1 MNSSRTGGI
10 IDMRGDWAAPPTDAM
25 RRAMAAAEVGDD
37 NSREDPTVRR
47 LEDMAAQLFARE
59 AALFVPSGTMGNLV
73 SILAQA
79 AHGDEIIVGEASH
92 TFVYEVGGAA
102 AIGGHAYRTL
112 PNDRFGMLDP
122 EHIVAAVR
130 PHNIHFPRT
139 GLIAF
144 ENTHNLRGGTV
155 LTREQSRAITD
166 VGSRLSIP
174 VHLDGSRIFHAAALL
189 SCSVADLT
197 AGASTVQFCLSKG
210 LAAPVGSIVVGSAA
224 TIDAARHKRKLLGG
238 GMRQAGVIAAAGIV
252 ALDQMVERLPDD
264 HATARR
270 LAIGLAGIPGLE
282 VDLDVVQT
290 NIVFATTTGS
300 MNAPRLNDALN
311 REGIRG
317 NVFSHDR
324 IRFVTHYCVDSG
336 DVDRVLDVI
345 RRVMS
350 QSA

>member
-10 IDMRGDWAAPPTDAM
+10 VDMRGDWAAPPTDAM
-25 RRAMAAAEVGDD
+25 RRAMADAEVGDD

-47 LEDMAAQLFARE
+47 LEEMAAGRFARD

-79 AHGDEIIVGEASH
+79 AHGDEIIVGESSH

-102 AIGGHAYRTL
+102 AIGGQAYRTL

-122 EHIVAAVR
+122 EHIVAAIR
-130 PHNIHFPRT
+130 PQNIHFPRT

-155 LTREQSRAITD
+155 LTREQSRAIID
-166 VGSRLSIP
+166 VGARHSIP
-174 VHLDGSRIFHAAALL
+174 VHLDGSRIFHAAAVLG
-189 SCSVADLT
+189 CSVADLT

-210 LAAPVGSIVVGSAA
+210 LAAPVGSMVVGPTA
-224 TIDAARHKRKLLGG
+224 TIEIARYKRKLLGG
-238 GMRQAGVIAAAGIV
+238 GMRQAGVIAAAGII

-270 LAIGLAGIPGLE
+270 LAMGLAGIPGLH

-300 MNAPRLNDALN
+300 VNAPTLNDALN

-317 NVFSHDR
+317 NVFSRDR
-324 IRFVTHYCVDSG
+324 IRFATHYCVDTS
-336 DVDRVLDVI
+336 DIDRTLHLVQ
-345 RRVMS
+345 RVMTGT
-350 QSA
+350 A